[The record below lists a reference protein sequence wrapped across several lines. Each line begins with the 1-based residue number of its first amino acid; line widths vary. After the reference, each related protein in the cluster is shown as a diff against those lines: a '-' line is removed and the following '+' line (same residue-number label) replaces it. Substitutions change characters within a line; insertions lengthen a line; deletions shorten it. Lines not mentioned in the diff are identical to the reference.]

1 MVRKSRKP
9 AVLART
15 PRNGRKRAMSDA
27 ANTAAPDVP
36 RASRPAA
43 AKNAVKELRRPRRR
57 RQPDAGAQPDQR
69 AKRTAAKRET
79 ILAAALAEFARR
91 GFAAT
96 RIDDVARR
104 ARVAK
109 GTIYLY
115 FKDKDTLFQEL
126 VRSSLV
132 PTMMRLSGP
141 PPDDMPTRALLESF
155 ASVFIDEIVATP
167 RVNILRLMIAEGKQF
182 PKLAEF
188 YYREVVSK
196 GIAAMR
202 SLIAR
207 GRARGEIRSDALAR
221 NPQLMITP
229 IMLAVIWNGL
239 FDKFGTLDA
248 RDLINTQLD
257 LIFDQGRTK

>member
-1 MVRKSRKP
+1 MVRHQNKPLSASRT
-9 AVLART
+9 ARS
-15 PRNGRKRAMSDA
+15 GRKC
-27 ANTAAPDVP
+27 
-36 RASRPAA
+36 AA
-43 AKNAVKELRRPRRR
+43 AKGTNDGALDTGRGAVPSAVAAKALRQSRGRDRVAVKRTSI
-57 RQPDAGAQPDQR
+57 
-69 AKRTAAKRET
+69 KRTSTKREA
-79 ILAAALAEFARR
+79 ILAAALAEFSKR

-132 PTMMRLSGP
+132 PTMARLAAP
-141 PPDDMPTRALLESF
+141 LPDDTPTRALVESF
-155 ASVFIDEIVATP
+155 AAVFIDEIVATP

-182 PKLAEF
+182 PQLAEF

-196 GIAAMR
+196 GLAAMR
-202 SLIAR
+202 ALIAR

-221 NPQLMITP
+221 NPQLMMTP
-229 IMLAVIWNGL
+229 LMLAVIWNGL

>member
-1 MVRKSRKP
+1 MTTHQNKPLSSSRT
-9 AVLART
+9 AR
-15 PRNGRKRAMSDA
+15 PGRKHAGANGKSDGA
-27 ANTAAPDVP
+27 PNARRAAPP
-36 RASRPAA
+36 
-43 AKNAVKELRRPRRR
+43 NAVVAKTL
-57 RQPDAGAQPDQR
+57 RQPHGRNQNDADKSLDRR
-69 AKRTAAKRET
+69 AKRASTKREA
-79 ILAAALAEFARR
+79 ILAAALAEFSKR

-115 FKDKDTLFQEL
+115 FKDKDALFQEL
-126 VRSSLV
+126 VRSSLA
-132 PTMMRLSGP
+132 PTMARLAAP
-141 PPDDMPTRALLESF
+141 LPDDMPTRALFESF
-155 ASVFIDEIVATP
+155 ASVFIDEIVTTP
-167 RVNILRLMIAEGKQF
+167 RVNILRLMITEGKQF

-196 GIAAMR
+196 GLAAMR
-202 SLIAR
+202 ALIAR
-207 GRARGEIRSDALAR
+207 GRERGEIRSDALAR
-221 NPQLMITP
+221 NPQLVITP